1 MIMEGILRDI
11 HYSIRGLRKQPGFTL
26 LVVLVLAFAIAAN
39 SSIFSIVNAMILKPL
54 SFKDPHQLVWI
65 WATRKTVSR
74 AFFSIPNFIDTR
86 DQNQTLADVAPLAI
100 WPANL
105 TGQGEAERLQ
115 GVRISANAMQ
125 MLGVEAV
132 AGRSLVPEDDNA
144 SNARVAMLS
153 YGLWQRRFGGASE
166 TVGTTLTLNGDPY
179 IVIGILPPRFVIP
192 NAETE
197 ILVPLRMDQD
207 PRRTERGSNFLRVL
221 ARLKPGV
228 TAAQA
233 QADLTGIS
241 NRLRDQYPDDND
253 NLTPPRVLA
262 LQDEVVGSYSEG
274 LWLILAAVVLV
285 LLIACA
291 NLASFQLARAA
302 SRRREMTIRAALG
315 ARRLVLMRQLLV
327 ESMLLAIIGGGLGLL
342 LSFWAKDLLLAL
354 SPADFP
360 RAAAVNVDGR
370 VLLFSIL
377 ITLFAGLV
385 LGLAPAIQHT
395 RHDLNSELKEGGRDQ
410 AGVTRDR
417 VRSLLIVAEIALSLM
432 LLVGAGLLLKSF
444 ARLRGVSPGFDANNV
459 LAVRFSLPAARY
471 TSGASVKL
479 FYDKIAERLSA
490 LPGVK
495 EVSAAS
501 ALPLSGMI
509 ARTTFT
515 IAGRP
520 PAQAGETPF
529 AQHRWVGPA
538 YFQTMRIKLVRGR
551 DLTERD
557 NDHTAGVIVID
568 EALQRRFF
576 GAQDPLSA
584 HVLINMGDGNPPRD
598 YEVVGIVEDVKHMGL
613 TDESTPT
620 LYGPIPQA
628 PKSAVPFLANN
639 LSLVVRTGV
648 DAETLN
654 ASVRQELRNVDVDV
668 AIASVRPMDHFLAAS
683 LAARKFN
690 MELLVAFA
698 TTALL
703 LAAVGLYAVVAYLVS
718 QRTREIG
725 IRLALGAAPR
735 DILRLLIGQGMK
747 LTLIGIAIGFVG
759 AIVVT
764 RLMRSLL
771 FAVAPTDLVTFT
783 ISAVAL
789 TAVAL
794 LACFLPARRAMKVDP
809 LVALR
814 YE

>member
-1 MIMEGILRDI
+1 
-11 HYSIRGLRKQPGFTL
+11 
-26 LVVLVLAFAIAAN
+26 
-39 SSIFSIVNAMILKPL
+39 
-54 SFKDPHQLVWI
+54 
-65 WATRKTVSR
+65 
-74 AFFSIPNFIDTR
+74 
-86 DQNQTLADVAPLAI
+86 
-100 WPANL
+100 
-105 TGQGEAERLQ
+105 
-115 GVRISANAMQ
+115 
-125 MLGVEAV
+125 
-132 AGRSLVPEDDNA
+132 
-144 SNARVAMLS
+144 
-153 YGLWQRRFGGASE
+153 
-166 TVGTTLTLNGDPY
+166 
-179 IVIGILPPRFVIP
+179 
-192 NAETE
+192 
-197 ILVPLRMDQD
+197 
-207 PRRTERGSNFLRVL
+207 
-221 ARLKPGV
+221 
-228 TAAQA
+228 
-233 QADLTGIS
+233 
-241 NRLRDQYPDDND
+241 
-253 NLTPPRVLA
+253 
-262 LQDEVVGSYSEG
+262 
-274 LWLILAAVVLV
+274 
-285 LLIACA
+285 
-291 NLASFQLARAA
+291 
-302 SRRREMTIRAALG
+302 
-315 ARRLVLMRQLLV
+315 
-327 ESMLLAIIGGGLGLL
+327 MLLALVGGGLGLL

-354 SPADFP
+354 SPTDFP
-360 RAAAVNVDGR
+360 RAAPVNVDGR

-395 RHDLNSELKEGGRDQ
+395 RQDLNSELKEGGRDQ

-479 FYDKIAERLSA
+479 FYDKMAERLAA

-538 YFQTMRIKLVRGR
+538 YFQTMRIKLLRGR

-557 NDHTAGVIVID
+557 NDHSAGVIVID

-654 ASVRQELRNVDVDV
+654 ASVRKELRNVDVDV

-683 LAARKFN
+683 VAAHKFN
-690 MELLVAFA
+690 LELLIAFA
-698 TTALL
+698 TTALV

-747 LTLIGIAIGFVG
+747 LTLIGVVVGFVG
-759 AIVVT
+759 AIALT
-764 RLMRSLL
+764 RLMSGLL
-771 FAVAPTDLVTFT
+771 FGVAPTDFVTFAG
-783 ISAVAL
+783 SAIAL
-789 TAVAL
+789 TVVAM
-794 LACFLPARRAMKVDP
+794 LACFLPARRATKVDP